1 MKRRKLLLGLLAAKV
16 AYAGSVDH
24 SYDVI
29 VVGSGAA
36 GLSAAV
42 SAVENGA
49 RRVLVLEKETTL
61 GGHTMVSTGYV
72 SALSRKNVSQKD
84 YEASAHTMLEGM
96 RRLADGRGNEA
107 LQRKLV
113 YESADIIEWLASMGL
128 RWEDN
133 VFQTLAGL
141 APRSY
146 ISSAVRAGYD
156 YITTLNKRA
165 RSLGV
170 EVRFST
176 RAMQIKTGSDNR
188 IVGLVVQSESQSVEF
203 EAPTVI
209 LATGGYGGN
218 VAMRS
223 RYVPWLDARYPTTA
237 NPYFTGTDCA
247 TGDGIKMGA
256 QLGAALVDMDCI
268 MVIPFWGGRLTDY
281 VGADIYVDAQGRRFV
296 NEGSSWNEISTAI
309 RKLPNEQC
317 WVITDSQSIQGASRS
332 SKIMNGIVSV
342 ANTVEEMAAGMGVD
356 KNTLR
361 QTLERY
367 NSFARKG
374 IDEDFGKNM
383 FTQEINKPP
392 YFYGKERLYVHYC
405 CGGLRIDEHARV
417 LSAQGIP
424 IGGLYAAGE
433 TTGGVHGKDRLGG
446 CSITDCF
453 VFGREAGKS
462 GARYALQAKANLV

>member
-1 MKRRKLLLGLLAAKV
+1 
-16 AYAGSVDH
+16 
-24 SYDVI
+24 
-29 VVGSGAA
+29 
-36 GLSAAV
+36 
-42 SAVENGA
+42 
-49 RRVLVLEKETTL
+49 
-61 GGHTMVSTGYV
+61 
-72 SALSRKNVSQKD
+72 
-84 YEASAHTMLEGM
+84 
-96 RRLADGRGNEA
+96 
-107 LQRKLV
+107 
-113 YESADIIEWLASMGL
+113 
-128 RWEDN
+128 
-133 VFQTLAGL
+133 
-141 APRSY
+141 
-146 ISSAVRAGYD
+146 
-156 YITTLNKRA
+156 
-165 RSLGV
+165 
-170 EVRFST
+170 
-176 RAMQIKTGSDNR
+176 
-188 IVGLVVQSESQSVEF
+188 
-203 EAPTVI
+203 
-209 LATGGYGGN
+209 
-218 VAMRS
+218 
-223 RYVPWLDARYPTTA
+223 
-237 NPYFTGTDCA
+237 
-247 TGDGIKMGA
+247 MGA

>member
-36 GLSAAV
+36 GLSAA
-42 SAVENGA
+42 AENGA

-209 LATGGYGGN
+209 LA
-218 VAMRS
+218 V
-223 RYVPWLDARYPTTA
+223 TA
-237 NPYFTGTDCA
+237 ATLPCA
-247 TGDGIKMGA
+247 ADMC
-256 QLGAALVDMDCI
+256 LGWMLATRRRTIHISPVQIVLLATALRWERNWEPLWWI
-268 MVIPFWGGRLTDY
+268 WI
-281 VGADIYVDAQGRRFV
+281 A
-296 NEGSSWNEISTAI
+296 SW
-309 RKLPNEQC
+309 
-317 WVITDSQSIQGASRS
+317 
-332 SKIMNGIVSV
+332 
-342 ANTVEEMAAGMGVD
+342 
-356 KNTLR
+356 
-361 QTLERY
+361 
-367 NSFARKG
+367 
-374 IDEDFGKNM
+374 
-383 FTQEINKPP
+383 
-392 YFYGKERLYVHYC
+392 
-405 CGGLRIDEHARV
+405 
-417 LSAQGIP
+417 
-424 IGGLYAAGE
+424 
-433 TTGGVHGKDRLGG
+433 
-446 CSITDCF
+446 
-453 VFGREAGKS
+453 
-462 GARYALQAKANLV
+462 